1 MKKLALITVTFMIG
15 LMFFAGC
22 ATRGEVLAPQNP
34 AEQSFHDIYQRY
46 RTGLILTGAT
56 SYVVVRGDTLANIA
70 RDVYGDGFLYP
81 IILLASS
88 NVVLDPDN
96 IEPGM
101 ELTIPDLQRNLNNA
115 RARASLKS
123 FFMEIADIEEGRNR
137 TPTARGIR
145 QRADEM

>member
-1 MKKLALITVTFMIG
+1 
-15 LMFFAGC
+15 
-22 ATRGEVLAPQNP
+22 
-34 AEQSFHDIYQRY
+34 
-46 RTGLILTGAT
+46 
-56 SYVVVRGDTLANIA
+56 LANIA
-70 RDVYGDGFLYP
+70 RNVYGDGFYYP

-115 RARASLKS
+115 RARANIKS

-137 TPTARGIR
+137 IPTARGIR
-145 QRADEM
+145 QHAEAL